1 MRTLR
6 FEKVRDGYN
15 PSTLEGHRS
24 RRLRLR
30 PALATQKFEA
40 SLDYTFEVSLGYE

>member
-1 MRTLR
+1 MA
-6 FEKVRDGYN
+6 VIN

-24 RRLRLR
+24 RRLRLRR

-40 SLDYTFEVSLGYE
+40 SLDYTFEVSLGYESDTVV